1 MPSLQTRALVTRA
14 IAFCAAVSVGCGSSF
29 QGGINSNL
37 ATLLTPLG
45 SAGRCGRI
53 GPILVAALVSFS
65 GGVAILVVSNAA
77 HLCWQQ
83 RQGRSHGARCPRRP
97 WELCGGV
104 LGSSVM
110 ALQLIALPLTGL
122 AVTSVMRSA
131 GSVGCSFALDQIN
144 CVGTGRQT
152 LSRRRVV
159 GALVL
164 LCGCTLSG
172 PIPSHPIPSNPIQ
185 SNPIQSIPVPSRPTD
200 PIPSH
205 SDPGQSHI
213 IQSNRIP
220 ATPHSCPAQ
229 YFIPLLPR
237 PTPASPPLLI
247 PVWHEIR
254 LSRAAALASAL
265 PLLAGAGLPVQGAVN
280 RQFGDSL
287 GHTYH

>member
-172 PIPSHPIPSNPIQ
+172 PIPSHPIQSNPIQ
-185 SNPIQSIPVPSRPTD
+185 SNPIHSRPVPSHRPHPFSFRPRPVPHN
-200 PIPSH
+200 PI
-205 SDPGQSHI
+205 Q
-213 IQSNRIP
+213 
-220 ATPHSCPAQ
+220 PHPCHA
-229 YFIPLLPR
+229 PLLSRPVFH
-237 PTPASPPLLI
+237 PTPASSHSCLTAPAHP
-247 PVWHEIR
+247 
-254 LSRAAALASAL
+254 SLA
-265 PLLAGAGLPVQGAVN
+265 
-280 RQFGDSL
+280 
-287 GHTYH
+287 